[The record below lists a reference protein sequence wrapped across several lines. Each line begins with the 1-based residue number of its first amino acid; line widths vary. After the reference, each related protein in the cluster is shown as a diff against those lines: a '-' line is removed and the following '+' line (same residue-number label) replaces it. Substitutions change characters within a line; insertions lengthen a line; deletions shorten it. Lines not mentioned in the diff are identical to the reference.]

1 MTLNDE
7 NGLIFAMSGR
17 MASNDFIETMAQKD
31 RISVDVTD
39 IKEQV
44 EKFRNDPAWREL
56 SLASKV
62 RVLVLERLEMESD
75 RHE

>member
-1 MTLNDE
+1 
-7 NGLIFAMSGR
+7 MSSK

-56 SLASKV
+56 SLASKI